1 MESEI
6 KLLELEANTIL
17 YYSDEERAKETK
29 QTIEHNKKTDLI

>member
-17 YYSDEERAKETK
+17 YYSDEERAK
-29 QTIEHNKKTDLI
+29 QTIEDNKKTSLI

>member
-6 KLLELEANTIL
+6 KLLELEANTIV

-29 QTIEHNKKTDLI
+29 QIIEDNKKINLI